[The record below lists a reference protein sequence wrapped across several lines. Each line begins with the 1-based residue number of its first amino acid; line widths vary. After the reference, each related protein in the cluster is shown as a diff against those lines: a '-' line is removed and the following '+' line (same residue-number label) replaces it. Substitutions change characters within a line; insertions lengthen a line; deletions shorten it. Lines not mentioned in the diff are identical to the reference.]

1 MNSVRAFIAIP
12 IPATQQAQIYTETA
26 PLRAQIESHLI
37 RWVSA
42 KNIHLTLKF
51 LGDTP
56 LDKLEILKELLAKE
70 AAKIASFEISIRKM
84 GAFPTLSRPSAIWVG
99 VQGKKN
105 LLTLH
110 KCVEETASQIGSVPE
125 KRPFSAHLTLGRV
138 TKKGY
143 TNQARYQ
150 IRKAVEENQGYDFG
164 SVGVNSVHLFQSEL
178 KRTGAEYRSLFEA
191 NLGEFFE

>member
-12 IPATQQAQIYTETA
+12 IPSRIQKQIYQETA
-26 PLRAQIESHLI
+26 PLRTQIDSHLV
-37 RWVSA
+37 RWVQA

-56 LDKLEILKELLAKE
+56 IDKLDTLKELLAKE
-70 AAKIASFEISIRKM
+70 MAKIAPFEISVRKV
-84 GAFPTLSRPSAIWVG
+84 GVYPTLSRPSVIWAG
-99 VQGKKN
+99 VEGKKN

-110 KCVEETASQIGSVPE
+110 KCVGKVASQIGSVPE

-138 TKKGY
+138 TRKGY
-143 TNQARYQ
+143 NGKARSQ
-150 IRKAVEENQGYDFG
+150 IRKVIEKDQGYDFG
-164 SVGVNSVHLFQSEL
+164 SVNINAIHLFQSEL

-191 NLGEFFE
+191 KLGEFFE